1 LAKYAIIKNGGN
13 AMATMNVSIP
23 DPMKDW
29 VQGQIETGKYANAS
43 DYVRDL
49 IRRDQEKTEVLRQ
62 ALREGERSGVSNR
75 KVEEIMRDV
84 KRRRSR
90 NG

>member
-1 LAKYAIIKNGGN
+1 
-13 AMATMNVSIP
+13 MATMNVSIP

-29 VQGQIETGKYANAS
+29 VQDQIETGKYANAS

-49 IRRDQEKTEVLRQ
+49 IRRDQEKVEVLRQ
-62 ALREGERSGVSNR
+62 ALLEGERSGVSRR
-75 KVEEIMRDV
+75 KVEEIMRDGK
-84 KRRRSR
+84 KRHLR

>member
-1 LAKYAIIKNGGN
+1 
-13 AMATMNVSIP
+13 MATMNVSIP

-29 VQGQIETGKYANAS
+29 VQGRIETGKYANAS

-49 IRRDQEKTEVLRQ
+49 IRRDQEKVQ
-62 ALREGERSGVSNR
+62 ALREALLEGERSGVSRR
-75 KVEEIMRDV
+75 KAEDIMRDV
-84 KRRRSR
+84 KKRHRR

>member
-1 LAKYAIIKNGGN
+1 MKWRYKI
-13 AMATMNVSIP
+13 MATMNVSIP

-49 IRRDQEKTEVLRQ
+49 IRRDQEKVEVLRQ
-62 ALREGERSGVSNR
+62 ALLEGERSGVSRR
-75 KVEEIMRDV
+75 KAEDIMRDV
-84 KRRRSR
+84 KKRHRR

>member
-1 LAKYAIIKNGGN
+1 
-13 AMATMNVSIP
+13 MATMNVSIP

-43 DYVRDL
+43 DYIRDL

>member
-1 LAKYAIIKNGGN
+1 
-13 AMATMNVSIP
+13 MATMNVSIP

-29 VQGQIETGKYANAS
+29 VQGQIKTGKYANAS

-49 IRRDQEKTEVLRQ
+49 IRRDQEKVEVLRQ
-62 ALREGERSGVSNR
+62 ALLEGERSGVSRR
-75 KVEEIMRDV
+75 KVEDIMRDV
-84 KRRRSR
+84 KKRHLR

>member
-1 LAKYAIIKNGGN
+1 
-13 AMATMNVSIP
+13 MNVSMP

-49 IRRDQEKTEVLRQ
+49 IRRDQEKVEVLRQ
-62 ALREGERSGVSNR
+62 ALLDGERSGMSRR
-75 KVEEIMRDV
+75 KVEDLMNDV
-84 KRRRSR
+84 KKRCVD
-90 NG
+90 NE

>member
-1 LAKYAIIKNGGN
+1 
-13 AMATMNVSIP
+13 MNVSIP

-49 IRRDQEKTEVLRQ
+49 IRRDQEKVEVLRQ
-62 ALREGERSGVSNR
+62 ALLEGERSGVSSR
-75 KVEEIMRDV
+75 KVEDIMRDV
-84 KRRRSR
+84 KKRRPR

>member
-1 LAKYAIIKNGGN
+1 
-13 AMATMNVSIP
+13 MNVSIP

-29 VQGQIETGKYANAS
+29 VQDQIETGKYANAS

-49 IRRDQEKTEVLRQ
+49 IRRDQEKVEVLRQ
-62 ALREGERSGVSNR
+62 ALLEGERSGVSSR
-75 KVEEIMRDV
+75 KVEDIMRDV
-84 KRRRSR
+84 KKRRPR

>member
-1 LAKYAIIKNGGN
+1 
-13 AMATMNVSIP
+13 MNVSMP

-49 IRRDQEKTEVLRQ
+49 IRRDQEKVEVLRQ
-62 ALREGERSGVSNR
+62 ALLDGERSGMSRR
-75 KVEEIMRDV
+75 KVEDIMNDV
-84 KRRRSR
+84 KKRCVD
-90 NG
+90 NE